1 MAILC
6 VECDGVKEI
15 CVAILVVEISM
26 ISGIDE
32 SGVDGSS
39 KSDWTHIRSMVVC
52 IVKVV
57 WNTLFD

>member
-1 MAILC
+1 
-6 VECDGVKEI
+6 
-15 CVAILVVEISM
+15 M